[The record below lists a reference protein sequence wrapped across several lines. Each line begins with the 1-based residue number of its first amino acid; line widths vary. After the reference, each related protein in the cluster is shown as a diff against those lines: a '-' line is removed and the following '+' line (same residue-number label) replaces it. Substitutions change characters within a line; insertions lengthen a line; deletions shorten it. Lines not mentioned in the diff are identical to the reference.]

1 MRLGVAAVAPPLTN
15 ERKAIMARIK
25 SKLLSQV
32 TVEPGADKLTAAAVV
47 ARAMGDNAKVKASDM
62 EPVIF
67 RANTARAELLD
78 MLRRAPH
85 DQAEF
90 QTRCFI
96 AEAYARDWRKNNA
109 DKPIPPLTDKV
120 RATWAK
126 VFTQA
131 LKACTKEERQLRAT
145 LRTWW
150 TRLLFDAGV
159 KTMATRGGAHGNR
172 HTVTKVTKDDKPIAA
187 KGAETTAKPSVA
199 AVVAAVPR
207 VTSPLEAVNFLQKEA
222 AIMLRFVNHNI
233 DPVMKGKPS
242 PTDGAIAKLVAKFVR
257 DLAAIG
263 TKLDK
268 AKA

>member
-1 MRLGVAAVAPPLTN
+1 
-15 ERKAIMARIK
+15 MARIK

-32 TVEPGADKLTAAAVV
+32 TVPANADKLTAAAVV

-96 AEAYARDWRKNNA
+96 AEAYARDWRKANA
-109 DKPIPPLTDKV
+109 DKPIPPLTDKI
-120 RATWAK
+120 RSTWAK

-131 LKACTKEERQLRAT
+131 LKVCTKEERQLRAT

-172 HTVTKVTKDDKPIAA
+172 HTVTKVTQETEAKLAHGAPTGDAGKKP
-187 KGAETTAKPSVA
+187 TVA
-199 AVVAAVPR
+199 PVVTAVPR
-207 VTSPLEAVNFLQKEA
+207 VHSPIEAVNFLQKEA
-222 AIMLRFVNHNI
+222 AIMLRFVQANVE
-233 DPVMKGKPS
+233 PVMKGKPS
-242 PTDGAIAKLVAKFVR
+242 PAEPVSKLVAKFVR

-263 TKLDK
+263 NKLDK
-268 AKA
+268 AKKA

>member
-1 MRLGVAAVAPPLTN
+1 
-15 ERKAIMARIK
+15 MARIK

-32 TVEPGADKLTAAAVV
+32 TVPANTDKLTAAAVV

-96 AEAYARDWRKNNA
+96 AEAYARDWRKANA

-120 RATWAK
+120 RAAWAK

-131 LKACTKEERQLRAT
+131 LKTCTKEERQLRST

-159 KTMATRGGAHGNR
+159 KTMAARGGAHGNR
-172 HTVTKVTKDDKPIAA
+172 HTVTKVTKEDTA
-187 KGAETTAKPSVA
+187 KVATGAETTAKPSVA

-207 VTSPLEAVNFLQKEA
+207 VQTPLEAVNFLQKEA
-222 AIMLRFVNHNI
+222 AIMLRFVQANI
-233 DPVMKGKPS
+233 EPVIKGKPS
-242 PTDGAIAKLVAKFVR
+242 PTDGALAKLVGKFTR

-268 AKA
+268 AKKA